1 MLPATI
7 ATTAAC
13 SFVAGFSHSLCGL
26 GGSVLFTIGW
36 SLSSEFGLV
45 PRGIAGGIPFIMIH
59 IAVVC
64 PTIAWHLRELVP
76 WRFCILVATVWNVVY
91 FVGSALL
98 RVVDGSTFKRGIG
111 CVLFLIF
118 TTQAAASI
126 LRFQTVKE
134 VLQSVF
140 FRRKVTLR
148 AEPGEEDGEKADLE
162 LQHLKCGEAPLQT
175 WESPFE
181 NIDGEAPPS
190 DVKVPSAEAAPADI
204 FDLSNMRNVVAAVSL
219 GSCAGFLQGLC
230 GIAFPA
236 TLVYTLL
243 TGVEKDAWRATN
255 SAIFALTVVPGA
267 WYFFLFQ
274 SGYHEAQLPL
284 YATAFLANVLA
295 VPAGSIASTLID
307 QQRFRELL
315 LLNMLGG
322 SVLLMCT
329 EMDLPVLM
337 AICSVTALAGIV
349 RHAFW

>member
-1 MLPATI
+1 
-7 ATTAAC
+7 
-13 SFVAGFSHSLCGL
+13 
-26 GGSVLFTIGW
+26 VLFTVGW
-36 SLSSEFGLV
+36 SLSGEFGLV
-45 PRGIAGGIPFIMIH
+45 PRGIASGIPFIMIH

-76 WRFCILVATVWNVVY
+76 SRFCFLVAAVWNVVY

-118 TTQAAASI
+118 TTQAVASI
-126 LRFQTVKE
+126 LRVQTFKE
-134 VLQSVF
+134 ALQNVC
-140 FRRKVTLR
+140 LR
-148 AEPGEEDGEKADLE
+148 MNITSRSQTREQDVDWAEL
-162 LQHLKCGEAPLQT
+162 LKCGEAH
-175 WESPFE
+175 
-181 NIDGEAPPS
+181 GEAPPS
-190 DVKVPSAEAAPADI
+190 VVTMPSAEAAPADI
-204 FDLSNMRNVVAAVSL
+204 FDLSNVRNVVAAVSL

-255 SAIFALTVVPGA
+255 SAIFALTVVPSA

-274 SGYHEAQLPL
+274 GGYKEAQLPL
-284 YATAFLANVLA
+284 YAAALLANVLA